1 MSDATL
7 MEPAGRSLR
16 PAEVPV
22 WDPLVRLFHWSLA
35 VAFFTAWFSEDVM
48 WLHEAAGY
56 VVLGLVAFR
65 VIWGVVGPQHARFTD
80 FVRGPRAAL
89 AYLRDLGSGRARR
102 YLGHNPA
109 GGLMVVAL
117 LVMLAVTGVTG
128 WLALDARPGGDWLEE
143 LHEAIANATL
153 LLVGLHVLG
162 VLLGSIAHGENLV
175 RAMITGR
182 KRAAEHA

>member
-1 MSDATL
+1 MSDGTL
-7 MEPAGRSLR
+7 VEPAGRSAR
-16 PAEVPV
+16 PAEIPV

-35 VAFFTAWFSEDVM
+35 VAFFTAWLSEDVM
-48 WLHEAAGY
+48 PLHEAAGY
-56 VVLGLVAFR
+56 VVLGLVGFR
-65 VIWGVVGPQHARFTD
+65 VVWGVVGPQHARFTD

-89 AYLRDLGSGRARR
+89 AYLGDLGRGRARR

-117 LVMLAVTGVTG
+117 LVMLTATGVTG
-128 WLALDARPGGDWLEE
+128 WLALDAGRGWLEE
-143 LHEAIANATL
+143 LHEGVANATL

-162 VLLGSIAHGENLV
+162 VLVSSVAHGENLV

-182 KRAAEHA
+182 KRAAEAV

>member
-1 MSDATL
+1 MSGATVV
-7 MEPAGRSLR
+7 EAAGRSAR

-35 VAFFTAWFSEDVM
+35 VAFFAAWLSEDVM
-48 WLHEAAGY
+48 PLHEAAGY

-65 VIWGVVGPQHARFTD
+65 VVWGVVGPQHARFTD
-80 FVRGPRAAL
+80 FVHGPRAAL

-102 YLGHNPA
+102 YLGHTPA

-117 LVMLAVTGVTG
+117 LVMLTATGVTG
-128 WLALDARPGGDWLEE
+128 WLALDAGPGRGWLEE
-143 LHEAIANATL
+143 LHEAMANATL

-162 VLLGSIAHGENLV
+162 VLVGSVAHGENLV

-182 KRAAEHA
+182 KRAAEEA